1 MVQWVKDPTEVAWVL
16 WRHKFNPQLGA
27 VGHGSNVTEAMA
39 YVAAVAH
46 IPSLACELLHS
57 MSVAKKKKRM
67 WYVYI

>member
-46 IPSLACELLHS
+46 IPSLAQEFYMPH
-57 MSVAKKKKRM
+57 V
-67 WYVYI
+67 